1 MERKPKNHFR
11 SFIFLFFITYLI
23 IINSCKSEI
32 VVNTDQYTFNSSN
45 YLNIKN
51 YNEIK
56 KKLIDQTISE
66 MSLKEKLSQM
76 LLISVDGT
84 SYNETFSMYTGE
96 YSPGGFL
103 LFKYNVDSDNY
114 KDIKVFT
121 DKLKNE
127 YTRLNQVSPYVAIDH
142 EGGDVNRLKKVMPN
156 LPSQKYIAEHYSA
169 SDAGEIYYLHSK
181 MLEKLGINVNLAPVN
196 EIETEENHEFLVNR
210 SFGNIKNVY
219 EYGNN
224 ALFNI
229 DRTNVLAVQKHFPG
243 NTNEDTHTGKA
254 VIDSDLK
261 TINDLYIAPFKN
273 VRNINDTAV
282 MMSHTIL
289 EKIDSKPSCIST
301 YTINLFKDSTGFEG
315 LLFTD
320 DLTMEA
326 LEKSG
331 FPMRKAIVEAVR
343 AGVDVIML
351 SITNYIRIVDSI
363 IDEIE
368 KDNVL
373 VENINRAAGRILN
386 WKIDCGLVD
395 IDLFSEEPALL
406 FDKEFS
412 YSEDS
417 EKNFYDYYAQAEK
430 LLKEAWIR

>member
-1 MERKPKNHFR
+1 MERNKKKHYLRLTVFF
-11 SFIFLFFITYLI
+11 SLFFSVFFINCKTDISLNNQDFIYQPTTQKLI
-23 IINSCKSEI
+23 IDYAYIKSE
-32 VVNTDQYTFNSSN
+32 
-45 YLNIKN
+45 
-51 YNEIK
+51 
-56 KKLIDQTISE
+56 LINQTISE
-66 MSLKEKLSQM
+66 MSLKAKLSQM

-84 SYNETFSMYTGE
+84 SYNDLFSLYTGE

-127 YTRLNQVSPYVAIDH
+127 YTRLNQIAPYVAIDH
-142 EGGDVNRLKKVMPN
+142 EGGDVIRLKKVMPN
-156 LPSQKYIAEHYSA
+156 LPSQKYMAEHYSMN
-169 SDAGEIYYLHSK
+169 DAGEIYYLHSK

-196 EIETEENHEFLVNR
+196 EIETDENHEFLVNR
-210 SFGNIKNVY
+210 SFGDIKKVY
-219 EYGNN
+219 EYGN
-224 ALFNI
+224 AELFNI
-229 DRTNVLAVQKHFPG
+229 ERTTVLPVQKHFPG
-243 NTNEDTHTGKA
+243 NTNVDTHTGKA
-254 VIDSDLK
+254 VIDCDIEK
-261 TINDLYIAPFKN
+261 INDLYIAPFKN
-273 VRNINDTAV
+273 VRNINDSAV

-289 EKIDSKPSCIST
+289 EKIDTKPSCISMD
-301 YTINLFKDSTGFEG
+301 TINLFKDSTSFDG

-331 FPMRKAIVEAVR
+331 YPMRKAIVEAVR

-351 SITNYIRIVDSI
+351 SITNYIRIVDSV

-368 KDNVL
+368 KDKSL
-373 VENINRAAGRILN
+373 VENIDRATARILN

-395 IDLFSEEPALL
+395 IDLFSEKPALL
-406 FDKEFS
+406 FDKEFNF
-412 YSEDS
+412 SEDS
-417 EKNFYDYYAQAEK
+417 EKAFYDYYAQAEM